1 MLFGLFRR
9 AFSLACVLLVA
20 WAAVKVP
27 VGRRTTWGH
36 LVAIFTTEP
45 AREAASDIEDIA
57 VGSVKGVSQLSG
69 RSPPANSGSETSQ
82 APAPRGKTPAPGI
95 THVRSA
101 QQGVPPGS

>member
-1 MLFGLFRR
+1 M
-9 AFSLACVLLVA
+9 
-20 WAAVKVP
+20 P

-45 AREAASDIEDIA
+45 ARQAAEDIEDIA
-57 VGSVKGVSQLSG
+57 IGSVRKLGDAKNKST
-69 RSPPANSGSETSQ
+69 SEPSQ

-95 THVRSA
+95 TYVRSS